1 MTAQLT
7 YTVSQIGMHAAECL
21 YPLSGGLMLG
31 SCVYH
36 LLYLNGKVLGISGI
50 YGSAISRAISIVGFN
65 LGRMSTSVRKLATNT
80 PSEGPA
86 SHPDGPTA
94 EDPLL
99 ANTNSPTSVP
109 KEKEIVIEEEDWKIA
124 STLGLLAT
132 GALLRIIRPYLERNL
147 GVPIFDPVL
156 GDESSKS
163 FQLSMFVVGLLIGVG
178 SKVRSVHP
186 SNEVNKVDVAWMY
199 SRPHALW
206 YVTTFTP
213 FNCRNRNIL
222 CNCSSGTSP
231 SPRSTTSTNPPP
243 RIQSI
248 DGAASTNPIL
258 VLSIHHPATGPYEM
272 VPEHLFIY
280 SGGPFCVGI
289 GACRNAPA
297 IQNPKLPCPSHVSE
311 LRPVPR
317 ICRNRRTR
325 SEYSCMDNAASI
337 CQQTAVCCKVQSPR
351 RPRN

>member
-1 MTAQLT
+1 
-7 YTVSQIGMHAAECL
+7 
-21 YPLSGGLMLG
+21 MLG

-50 YGSAISRAISIVGFN
+50 YGSAISRAVSIVGLN
-65 LGRMSTSVRKLATNT
+65 LSRMSTSARKLATNT

-99 ANTNSPTSVP
+99 ANSNSPTSVP
-109 KEKEIVIEEEDWKIA
+109 KREEIVIEEGDWQIA
-124 STLGLLAT
+124 CTLGLLAT

-147 GVPIFDPVL
+147 GVPIFDTVL

-178 SKVRSVHP
+178 TKVLSVHP
-186 SNEVNKVDVAWMY
+186 SNEVNNVDGAWMY

-222 CNCSSGTSP
+222 CNCSSCTSP
-231 SPRSTTSTNPPP
+231 SLRSTISTNPPP

-258 VLSIHHPATGPYEM
+258 VLSIHHPATGPYKM
-272 VPEHLFIY
+272 VPEHLFLH
-280 SGGPFCVGI
+280 SGSPFRIGI

-297 IQNPKLPCPSHVSE
+297 I
-311 LRPVPR
+311 
-317 ICRNRRTR
+317 
-325 SEYSCMDNAASI
+325 
-337 CQQTAVCCKVQSPR
+337 
-351 RPRN
+351 